1 MPAKRRR
8 RNPEEVPKPI
18 PGTVRLSEDE
28 ADYIVS
34 ERRMREPGGVTF
46 RQYLK
51 SHGLT
56 LDRDSKTIRP
66 TGIK

>member
-1 MPAKRRR
+1 MPPKRQR

-28 ADYIVS
+28 ADYIIS
-34 ERRMREPGGVTF
+34 ERRMREPSITF
-46 RQYLK
+46 QQYLK
-51 SHGLT
+51 SHLLT
-56 LDRDSKTIRP
+56 LDRKTKTIRP